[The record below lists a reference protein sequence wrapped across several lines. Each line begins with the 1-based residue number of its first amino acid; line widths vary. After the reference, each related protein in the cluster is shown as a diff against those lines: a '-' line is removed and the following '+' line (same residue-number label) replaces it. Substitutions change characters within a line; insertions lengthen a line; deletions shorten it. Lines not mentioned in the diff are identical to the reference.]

1 MMHSLS
7 RATPALVVHDLIK
20 RFGEKT
26 AIDHVTFHVK
36 AGETVV
42 LWGPNGAGKTTLLRC
57 ILGLFRFEGAITV
70 LGCETLREGKA
81 VRALTGFVPQELG
94 LHGEQTVAEAVTFY
108 ARLRRVP
115 LARALSLLDR
125 WQLAEVSH
133 SLVRTLSGGMKQKL
147 ALVIA
152 LLADPPMMLLDEPT
166 SNLDVRA
173 RRELGTVLEQLK
185 TAGRTILFCSHRTSE
200 ISRLADRVVV
210 LEQGRKITEGAPEEV
225 RRHLSE
231 RLVLNLTLPAS
242 HKAQA
247 ASLLEERGFTVQLN
261 GTHVWVDVI
270 AGRKAEPLQLL
281 AEAQIPVLD
290 FEVEQAP
297 VEGSAPMQAR

>member
-1 MMHSLS
+1 MMSQLS
-7 RATPALVVHDLIK
+7 SAAPALVVRDLVK

-57 ILGLFRFEGAITV
+57 ILGLIQFEGAITV
-70 LGCETLREGKA
+70 LGCDALREGKA
-81 VRALTGFVPQELG
+81 ARGLIGFVPQELG
-94 LHGEQTVAEAVTFY
+94 LHGEQTVEEAVTFY

-115 LARALSLLDR
+115 PARALSLLDA
-125 WQLAEVSH
+125 WQLAEASRN
-133 SLVRTLSGGMKQKL
+133 LVRTLSGGMKQKL

-152 LLADPPMMLLDEPT
+152 LLADSPVMLLDEPT
-166 SNLDVRA
+166 SNLDIWA
-173 RRELGTVLEQLK
+173 RRELSAVLEQLK

-200 ISRLADRVVV
+200 ISKLADRVIV
-210 LEQGRKITEGAPEEV
+210 LEQGRKIAEGTPEAM

-231 RLVLNLTLPAS
+231 RLILSLALSPS

-247 ASLLEERGFTVQLN
+247 ASLLEHHGFTVQLN

-281 AEAQIPVLD
+281 AEAKIPVLD
-290 FEVEQAP
+290 FEIEQAP
-297 VEGSAPMQAR
+297 VERPAPMRA

>member
-1 MMHSLS
+1 MIHPLS
-7 RATPALVVHDLIK
+7 GATPALVVRDLVK

-26 AIDHVTFHVK
+26 AIDHVTFDVQS
-36 AGETVV
+36 GETVV

-57 ILGLFRFEGAITV
+57 ILGLFRFEGAIAV
-70 LGCETLREGKA
+70 LGRDALREGKA
-81 VRALTGFVPQELG
+81 ARGLIGFVPQELG

-115 LARALSLLDR
+115 PARALSLLER
-125 WQLAEVSH
+125 WQLADVSH

-152 LLADPPMMLLDEPT
+152 LLADPPVMLLDEPT

-173 RRELGTVLEQLK
+173 RRDVSAVLEQLK
-185 TAGRTILFCSHRTSE
+185 IAGRTILFCSHRTSE
-200 ISRLADRVVV
+200 ISKLADRVIV
-210 LEQGRKITEGAPEEV
+210 LEQGRKIAEGTPDAV

-231 RLVLNLTLPAS
+231 RLVLSLTLPAS

-247 ASLLEERGFTVQLN
+247 ASLLEDHGFTVQLN
-261 GTHVWVDVI
+261 GTHIWVDVM
-270 AGRKAEPLQLL
+270 AGRKVEPLQLL
-281 AEAQIPVLD
+281 AEARIPVLD
-290 FEVEQAP
+290 FEIEQTLAERPAP
-297 VEGSAPMQAR
+297 RQT